1 MSNIFQG
8 LLLSDPS
15 KFQEP
20 DKLVKLWVHE
30 SERTYGDRLVSVD
43 HVLRYN
49 TLMFELLKKSFSRYS
64 LNRYFSN
71 TPENLIFCNFAA
83 GMNGPDRLYDIM
95 PNDKLLTYISEGLDI
110 YNDNNPVMNLV
121 LFEDAMKHV
130 CRITRIVMPSSGHG
144 LMVGVGGSGKQ
155 SLSRLAASMM
165 YMITFQITISSTYNL
180 NDLKTDLQALYQKT
194 GVKEDDMLFLFT
206 EGQITNEKFLVYIND
221 LLASGEIAEL
231 YTTDE
236 KEEIINSVRGKVK
249 SEGKVDSRDNNNCWN
264 WYIDKVKQKLHM
276 SICFSPVGE
285 SLRRRARQF
294 PALVNNTII
303 DWYFP
308 WPKDALLNV
317 ATKFL
322 EEDDLGNDEA
332 IRKSIITFIP
342 ISFESVNKLSIKLY
356 EQERR
361 HVYTTPKSFL
371 ELIKLFK
378 SMLNQKRSDLLKN
391 RERYENGLIKLQETA
406 EQVASIEEEV
416 KVKGI

>member
-1 MSNIFQG
+1 M
-8 LLLSDPS
+8 
-15 KFQEP
+15 
-20 DKLVKLWVHE
+20 
-30 SERTYGDRLVSVD
+30 VSVD